1 MGANWKPRWGV
12 ALKFGTGVA
21 TIAIAIIAAVQLQQA
36 QRESE
41 RARLESER
49 AKLDSERAKL
59 DSERAFRES
68 PEGRLQEAVNRM
80 MRPHDPAKA
89 KEQVVARKAAVDAS
103 VVLAR
108 ELKLLGYSLRSLLDN
123 EVVGAR
129 RR

>member
-1 MGANWKPRWGV
+1 MGADWKPRSTLVLQGSGV
-12 ALKFGTGVA
+12 VVSSAALLWTM
-21 TIAIAIIAAVQLQQA
+21 
-36 QRESE
+36 R
-41 RARLESER
+41 
-49 AKLDSERAKL
+49 DSERAKL

-108 ELKLLGYSLRSLLDN
+108 ELILLGYSLRGLLDN

>member
-1 MGANWKPRWGV
+1 M
-12 ALKFGTGVA
+12 KFGTGVA

>member
-1 MGANWKPRWGV
+1 MGADWKPRSALVLQGSGV
-12 ALKFGTGVA
+12 VVSSAALLWTM
-21 TIAIAIIAAVQLQQA
+21 
-36 QRESE
+36 RD
-41 RARLESER
+41 SER

-108 ELKLLGYSLRSLLDN
+108 ELILLGY
-123 EVVGAR
+123 
-129 RR
+129 

>member
-1 MGANWKPRWGV
+1 
-12 ALKFGTGVA
+12 
-21 TIAIAIIAAVQLQQA
+21 
-36 QRESE
+36 
-41 RARLESER
+41 
-49 AKLDSERAKL
+49 
-59 DSERAFRES
+59 
-68 PEGRLQEAVNRM
+68 M

-108 ELKLLGYSLRSLLDN
+108 ELILLGYSLRGLLDN